1 MTQSYKKL
9 AAAFSKFCENGTAP
23 EDVKS
28 MLQYCEAVFSDLE
41 EYNRVR
47 ENTILFGKSVE
58 MNDLRQ
64 NEASLGMRL
73 VPVTRDE
80 FKLHVNPKFL
90 QFASLLGIQRQSKG

>member
-9 AAAFSKFCENGTAP
+9 TAAFAKFCENRGTG
-23 EDVKS
+23 DVKS
-28 MLQYCEAVFSDLE
+28 MLLYCEAVFSDLA

-64 NEASLGMRL
+64 NEAGLGMRL

-80 FKLHVNPKFL
+80 FKLHANPKFV
-90 QFASLLGIQRQSKG
+90 QFAALLGIQRQSKG